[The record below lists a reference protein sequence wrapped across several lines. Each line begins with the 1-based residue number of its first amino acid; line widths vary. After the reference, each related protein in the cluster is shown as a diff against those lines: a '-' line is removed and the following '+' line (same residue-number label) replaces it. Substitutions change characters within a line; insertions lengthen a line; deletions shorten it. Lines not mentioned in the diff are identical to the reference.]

1 MMLIASSTASDIV
14 RVVWSSILATVGVS
28 VLFSGAAV
36 GLIRAGELRR
46 TNHGS
51 AAAALTAAAVVAL
64 LICVA
69 AVVYGVILVGQKN

>member
-36 GLIRAGELRR
+36 GLIRAAELRR

-51 AAAALTAAAVVAL
+51 AATALTAAAVVAL